1 MIDPSFVDI
10 TDKELATPYPMTM
23 QELEIKYRDLENS
36 LARKTEQWEYASTQL
51 QRRVAQIDAFEEA
64 LKYNGWDFDSATLED
79 LAGYFDIL
87 LQREYMVEI
96 TVKFSGNVTVPMDYD
111 IDDLENELTADIS
124 KGYYSNSSVEV
135 DFMEDGMEISVEE
148 V

>member
-1 MIDPSFVDI
+1 MIDPSFDTVVS
-10 TDKELATPYPMTM
+10 PYPMTM
-23 QELEIKYRDLENS
+23 QELEVKYRDLENKLS
-36 LARKTEQWEYASTQL
+36 LKTQQWEYAGEAL
-51 QRRVAQIDAFEEA
+51 RNHAAQISRFEEA
-64 LKYNGWDFDSATLED
+64 LKNNGWDFDSATLED
-79 LAGYFDIL
+79 LAGYFDIT

-96 TVKFSGNVTVPMDYD
+96 TVRFSGNVTVPMDYD
-111 IDDLENELTADIS
+111 IDDLENELQADIS